1 MDADG
6 KIAAIH
12 AVAGIVAGYISFM
25 VRNEAIAILVALV
38 ILYIMGQVSERA
50 FGKEE
55 VGGFKGWLW
64 SGIVPFLFVWIIVWV
79 IFLNI

>member
-12 AVAGIVAGYISFM
+12 TIAGIAAGYISFI
-25 VRNEAIAILVALV
+25 VKNEAIAILIALV
-38 ILYIMGQVSERA
+38 ILYIMGQVSERI

-55 VGGFKGWLW
+55 IGGVKGWLW
-64 SGIVPFLFVWIIVWV
+64 SGIVPFFFVWIIVWV